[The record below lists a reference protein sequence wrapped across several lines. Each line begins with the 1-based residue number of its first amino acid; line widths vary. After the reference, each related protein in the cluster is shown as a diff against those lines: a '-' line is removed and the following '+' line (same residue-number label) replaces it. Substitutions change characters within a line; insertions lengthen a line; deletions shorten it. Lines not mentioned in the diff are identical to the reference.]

1 MWNQCPTLCTLPH
14 VVHLRFYTREKK
26 GEGGGISAKMFHNSE
41 PNPDL
46 FWCDPDPAFH
56 KS

>member
-1 MWNQCPTLCTLPH
+1 MESMSYSMYSTTCGAPALLH
-14 VVHLRFYTREKK
+14 TRKK
-26 GEGGGISAKMFHNSE
+26 GEGGGISAKMFNNSE